1 MYKALFVLLLCIALF
16 YVYQY
21 MQEGFGGRG
30 GGGRGMGH
38 GGRGGWG
45 RGGIGRGGIGHGG
58 RGWGRGGYYGGP
70 RRSVFYYPTY
80 FQDYNTPDVYIYP
93 TQTSYAASF
102 NDYLRWLFGYR

>member
-21 MQEGFGGRG
+21 IQEGFGGG
-30 GGGRGMGH
+30 GRGGRGMGGRGGIGMRH

-45 RGGIGRGGIGHGG
+45 RGR
-58 RGWGRGGYYGGP
+58 GYYGGP
-70 RRSVFYYPTY
+70 RRHIFYYPTY
-80 FQDYNTPDVYIYP
+80 LQDYNTSDVYIYP
-93 TQTSYAASF
+93 AQTSYVASF